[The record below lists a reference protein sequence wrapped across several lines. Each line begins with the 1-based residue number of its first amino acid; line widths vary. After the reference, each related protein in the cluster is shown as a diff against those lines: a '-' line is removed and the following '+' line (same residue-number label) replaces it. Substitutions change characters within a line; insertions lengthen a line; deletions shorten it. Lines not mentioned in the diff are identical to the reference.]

1 MMSTTQMA
9 DAAPEARPLRDERD
23 WWRVRA
29 LLVATHATVHPGWN
43 WDIRRWDG
51 WQFHAKEPVS
61 QERLA
66 RVVGLWETPD
76 GRLRGAVHPESP
88 GEAYLELDPAF
99 YHLEPAMVAWAE
111 ESLAAASGNARE
123 RSLTLHVNDVD
134 ERRRRPA
141 RGARLRDGGRRRVR
155 DNGCAAMTG
164 RPRFRRSLR
173 ARIACAAPK
182 GQRAIASAWQHS
194 STPPSTAP
202 STRQASTARSWIAR
216 PRSSTSSTSSRSPLM
231 ARSPRTRASPTILIT
246 ATASSSRCAPH
257 PDHRRRGLARTLV
270 LEGVRR
276 VAARGARTAS
286 LDTGEGQAAN
296 ALYAG
301 CGFTE
306 AYRVHPW
313 RREL

>member
-51 WQFHAKEPVS
+51 WRFHAKEPVS

-99 YHLEPAMVAWAE
+99 HHLEPAMVAWAE
-111 ESLAAASGNARE
+111 EHLAAASGNARE

-134 ERRRRPA
+134 ERRRQLLAERGYVMGDAGGWIRWLRRDDRPA
-141 RGARLRDGGRRRVR
+141 QVPPELAGAYRLRRTEGTESDCERMAALLNAAFDG
-155 DNGCAAMTG
+155 T
-164 RPRFRRSLR
+164 L
-173 ARIACAAPK
+173 
-182 GQRAIASAWQHS
+182 H
-194 STPPSTAP
+194 TAGEYR
-202 STRQASTARSWIAR
+202 TFMD
-216 PRSSTSSTSSRSPLM
+216 RSPSFEHELNLV
-231 ARSPRTRASPTILIT
+231 AV
-246 ATASSSRCAPH
+246 APDGSFAAHAGFTYDPDNRHGIVEPVCTH